1 MKKNRKLLAV
11 LVSVISPSFIL
22 ASCGEADSSGSESI
36 SAHTHDYQI
45 VSETPATCVT
55 KGKKTYRC
63 LVCGETKSED
73 IAALGHS
80 FNEWHEKSPATCLE
94 SQVLERNCTRDGC
107 NESETEDGDAPLG
120 HLWGEWVTEGDKMIR
135 SCQREGCEAKEDKM
149 APLIRIYAPTEG
161 SSPFKS
167 VVENYLK
174 ADDPNVHNYSSKEDG
189 ILGYKVR
196 WINTFDDATSFRI
209 ECSKDASFSS
219 CEVTEADANSQE
231 QYIHNLEKATTYYI
245 RIVAITPSGE
255 HVSNVTTFLT
265 YDLGPRVMKID
276 GIHNVRD
283 VGGYITSKGRTL
295 QGKIFRGG
303 ALSPSTFEAYKNINL
318 SEAGKKYMSET
329 LKIKTDF
336 DLRTQT
342 ENRAPGTPEDS
353 GLTTSPIPGATLEY
367 HTANGYESIFS
378 EKEAVRDIFASLSDE
393 TRYPVYLHCTGG
405 ADRTGTYS
413 FLLNA
418 LLGVGEK
425 DLIHDYEY
433 TSFSLYDERNSKDGT
448 TYHFKQMYEKIKT
461 FDGDT
466 LADKVE
472 NFLLSVGVTETQI
485 YNIRAIMHGEE
496 TKEDE
501 TPAPITYNVPFDFSS
516 GNITL
521 TSGGTVSAKSDVG
534 GYDGTV
540 YSVKFKESLTS
551 GGTYLFIG
559 SYGFYLRGGSIRYAE
574 IGTNGYT
581 EKYIGGKREV
591 DDGAVSNSSLRDGT
605 IIGLS
610 ASIKDDSTMTL
621 SIYQNNTF
629 ITSYDYPRVSNEIAA
644 SEAKFQITI
653 GGDVTEC
660 VLSSPNA

>member
-1 MKKNRKLLAV
+1 MKNKRKILAV
-11 LVSVISPSFIL
+11 LASVISPLFVL
-22 ASCGEADSSGSESI
+22 ASCGDGDSSDVNNN

-45 VSETPATCVT
+45 VSETAATCVA

-73 IAALGHS
+73 ISALGHS
-80 FNEWHEKSPATCLE
+80 FGEWHEKSQATCLE
-94 SQVLERNCTRDGC
+94 SQVLERTCTRDGC
-107 NESETEDGDAPLG
+107 GESETKNGESPLG
-120 HLWGEWVTEGDKMIR
+120 HLWGEWIVEGDKMIR

-149 APLIRIYAPTEG
+149 APLVRIYAPTEG
-161 SSPFKS
+161 GSPFKS

-174 ADDPNVHNYSSKEDG
+174 ADDPNVHDYSSEEDG
-189 ILGYKVR
+189 ILGYKVH
-196 WINTFDDATSFRI
+196 WINTFSDVTSFRI

-219 CEVTEADANSQE
+219 YEATEADANNQE

-245 RIVAITPSGE
+245 RMVAITPSGE
-255 HVSNVTTFLT
+255 HISNVIAFLT
-265 YDLGPRVMKID
+265 SDLGPRVMKID

-283 VGGYITSKGRTL
+283 VGGYMTSEGRTL

-303 ALSPSTFEAYKNINL
+303 ALSPSTFEAYKDINL

-448 TYHFKQMYEKIKT
+448 TYHFKQMYEKIKAY
-461 FDGDT
+461 DGDT
-466 LADKVE
+466 LAEKVE
-472 NFLLSVGVTETQI
+472 NFLLSVGVTDTQI
-485 YNIRAIMHGEE
+485 YNIRAIMHGQATKKEE
-496 TKEDE
+496 TPS
-501 TPAPITYNVPFDFSS
+501 TITYNVPFDFSS
-516 GNITL
+516 ESITL
-521 TSGGTVSAKSDVG
+521 TSSGTTSAIGNVV

-540 YSVKFKESLTS
+540 YSVKLKETLTS

-559 SYGFYLRGGSIRYAE
+559 SYGYYLRGGDVRYAE

-581 EKYIGGKREV
+581 EKYIDGKREV
-591 DDGAVSNSSLRDGT
+591 DNGKVSNTSLGAGT
-605 IIGLS
+605 VIGLS

-629 ITSYDYPRVSNEIAA
+629 ITSYDYPRVSNEITA
-644 SEAKFQITI
+644 SEAKFQVAI
-653 GGDVTEC
+653 GGDVTMC
-660 VLSSPNA
+660 VISSPNA